1 MFSFV
6 YKETRIRSNEGV
18 KMFSIILLTLLA
30 EGNEQT
36 MAKRKSDFE
45 STFDKKLFQF

>member
-6 YKETRIRSNEGV
+6 YNETRIRSDGGV
-18 KMFSIILLTLLA
+18 KMFAIILLILLA

-36 MAKRKSDFE
+36 MAKEGDFE
-45 STFDKKLFQF
+45 STFEKKLFQF